1 MARQSIGEIFQ
12 HIGATVNQDP
22 TQPADGSADFN
33 LWLAFLNRAQIE
45 WAEAYDWE
53 ELRKVYYPSIQGA
66 TNATITLPA
75 DFRKLSAPI
84 LNYSVGIQDGQPW
97 EEVPADRLQF
107 KNTQSDRFFVETGDP
122 FNGHYLQ
129 WYPATMASGASIA
142 IPYYSMPTS
151 LASATQFPV
160 MPDSEFLAQ
169 RVIAYVLES
178 RSDPRYQDEE
188 NKARERLMNMVENAS
203 LMKFNSYVNPIR
215 IMTTEN
221 RRSFR
226 LGRN

>member
-1 MARQSIGEIFQ
+1 MAKQSIGQIMQ

-22 TQPADGSADFN
+22 TQPADGSTDFN
-33 LWLAFLNRAQIE
+33 LWVSFLNRSQIE

-53 ELRKVYYPSIQGA
+53 ELRKVYRPTIGGT
-66 TNATITLPA
+66 TNATIALPD
-75 DFRKLSAPI
+75 DFRKISAPI
-84 LNYSVGIQDGQPW
+84 LNYSVGINDGQPW
-97 EEVPADRLQF
+97 EEVPADRLSF
-107 KNTQSDRFFVETGDP
+107 KNPVSDMFFIITGDP
-122 FNGHYLQ
+122 AFGHFMQ
-129 WYPATMASGASIA
+129 WYPATLGSGASLA

-188 NKARERLMNMVENAS
+188 NKARERLLQMVENAE
-203 LMKFNSYVNPIR
+203 LMKYSSHVNPIR
-215 IMTTEN
+215 IMTAEQ
-221 RRSFR
+221 RKSFR